1 MAEPTHWHA
10 ATPHALA
17 WRRFDD
23 EVVIYNDATGSTH
36 QLGLLAGEVMIS
48 LLQSDFGLPLAALV
62 SDLMSRMYVSGNVDV
77 AAEVQRTLDELEE
90 LQLASH
96 ATA

>member
-1 MAEPTHWHA
+1 MVDPSHWHA

-36 QLGLLAGEVMIS
+36 QLGVLAGEVMIS
-48 LLQSDFGLPLAALV
+48 LLQNDSGLAFTALV
-62 SDLMSRMYVSGNVDV
+62 DDLTSRIDVAGSIDV
-77 AAEVQRTLDELEE
+77 AAEVRRTLDELSE
-90 LQLASH
+90 LQLASRT
-96 ATA
+96 TA

>member
-1 MAEPTHWHA
+1 MAEPSHWHA

-48 LLQSDFGLPLAALV
+48 LLQSDSGFAFAALI
-62 SDLMSRMYVSGNVDV
+62 SDLTSRMDVAGSVDV

-90 LQLASH
+90 LQLVSH
-96 ATA
+96 TPA